1 MGIFHRL
8 KRFRLNNKN
17 SLYLFVLAGSY
28 SCKSDSSSSDVD
40 TTRVVV
46 DNMLTITE
54 DSTETR
60 IRVVANNNNL
70 LVSAVE
76 EAENGEVS
84 VDNGYILYTPNA
96 NFEGSETLRYSIS
109 NSNGETST
117 AQLIVTV
124 TGINDPAVITGVVT
138 GSITE
143 GDTESM
149 FWEFYLL
156 LISIMIILG
165 IFQTF
170 SLENL
175 LIMEDIILC
184 LIIIGIIF

>member
-1 MGIFHRL
+1 
-8 KRFRLNNKN
+8 
-17 SLYLFVLAGSY
+17 
-28 SCKSDSSSSDVD
+28 
-40 TTRVVV
+40 
-46 DNMLTITE
+46 MLTITE

-76 EAENGEVS
+76 EAANGEVS

-124 TGINDPAVITGVVT
+124 TGINDPAVITGEVT

-143 GDTESM
+143 GL
-149 FWEFYLL
+149 F
-156 LISIMIILG
+156 
-165 IFQTF
+165 
-170 SLENL
+170 
-175 LIMEDIILC
+175 
-184 LIIIGIIF
+184 